1 MEKKILS
8 LSKKMKKKVMV
19 GHLMLYHD
27 AFIKM
32 KKIEEGLI
40 GNIRYIYS
48 NRLSLGKLRIEE
60 DVLWSFAPHD
70 ISMII
75 NLVKEKLVSIEAFGG
90 ELY

>member
-1 MEKKILS
+1 
-8 LSKKMKKKVMV
+8 MV

-32 KKIEEGLI
+32 KEKIEQGLI

-48 NRLSLGKLRIEE
+48 NRLSLVSLESRKMSFGL
-60 DVLWSFAPHD
+60 FAPHD

-75 NLVKEKLVSIEAFGG
+75 NLVKKVS
-90 ELY
+90 